1 MSKIHGFVRGEEGI
15 TALETAIILIAF
27 VVVASVFAFTILSAG
42 TYATERGKEA
52 VYAGLEEVQGTMELR
67 GSVVAQGVVGDVVT
81 TTLFTLGNVAGGS
94 PVDLTLGANKKI
106 VIDYRDQTQLFSNI
120 EISIA
125 FTIGDGDDLLEEGEL
140 ALFTVPLNGQ
150 YVEGW
155 AVTTTT
161 GVDANI
167 GTNTEFSLEIK
178 PPNGPVI
185 LLERTTPAYIDTVM
199 DLH

>member
-1 MSKIHGFVRGEEGI
+1 MNKLERLSRNEEGI

-52 VYAGLEEVQGTMELR
+52 VYAGLSEVQGTMELR

-81 TTLFTLGNVAGGS
+81 TTMFTLGNVAGGD
-94 PVDLTLGANKKI
+94 PVDLTLGADKKI
-106 VIDYRDQTQLFSNI
+106 VVDYRDQTQLSSNI
-120 EISIA
+120 VISIA

-140 ALFTVPLNGQ
+140 ATFTVPLNGQ
-150 YVEGW
+150 YISVAGTGE
-155 AVTTTT
+155 T
-161 GVDANI
+161 GVDVNL
-167 GTNTEFSLEIK
+167 GESTEFSLEIK

-185 LLERTTPAYIDTVM
+185 LLERTTPAYVDAVM